1 MRTTL
6 SYSQRAR
13 VRARVR
19 ARACVL
25 CVALLSLLALTPVQA
40 AWEHPETFRERRMVV
55 FMGFDADAEYT
66 EHEAQV
72 LFDALVL
79 ELAGANPDVVI
90 LQEGSL
96 SPPVRFEQKVEYAR
110 AREADAWF
118 EVLVSGSMERL
129 VARGKSYDLLRMQEI
144 GTFELERPFL
154 TGFRDIERGIW
165 GDAAAVLQEHYA
177 RYQDAVEVRFRG
189 APGTILRNIWDE
201 PFELN
206 DNGELRLLLPSPMTY
221 RYRATLRGRYPET
234 GTFYLQHDPLFIE
247 IPSQRAARFA
257 AELFTANF
265 RYPGAAASLYFMP
278 AWVYLRAAAVSYSF
292 GLFLV
297 DDYGEQAAPDLIDE
311 APLTELT
318 AQLGVYLRPPDTLLR
333 PYLSAGGVLRVSHNN
348 ASPATES
355 SAPFGMTA
363 TLGLEYSPKLR
374 TRFFVEY
381 APRVFEIESRDAY
394 LDATLPRAY
403 VAERGAPA
411 GYIFSGPY
419 LVRVLEF
426 QLGLRQQ
433 F

>member
-1 MRTTL
+1 MKTTL
-6 SYSQRAR
+6 SYSPP
-13 VRARVR
+13 VRART
-19 ARACVL
+19 CVL
-25 CVALLSLLALTPVQA
+25 CVALLALFSLTSAQA

-55 FMGFDADAEYT
+55 FMAFDAAAEYT

-72 LFDALVL
+72 LYDALVL
-79 ELAGANPDVVI
+79 ELASANPDVVI

-96 SPPVRFEQKVEYAR
+96 SPPARFEQKVEYAR

-118 EVLVSGSMERL
+118 DVVLFGSMERL
-129 VARGKSYDLLRMQEI
+129 VARGTSYDLLRTQEI
-144 GTFELERPFL
+144 GAFEIERPFS
-154 TGFRDIERGIW
+154 TGFRDMERGIW
-165 GDAAAVLQEHYA
+165 AEAAAVVREHYTK
-177 RYQDAVEVRFRG
+177 YQDAVEVRFRG
-189 APGTILRNIWDE
+189 APGTTLRNIWDE

-206 DNGELRLLLPSPMTY
+206 ENGELTLLLPSPMTY
-221 RYRATLRGRYPET
+221 RYRATLRGRYPES

-257 AELFTANF
+257 VELFTANF

-297 DDYGEQAAPDLIDE
+297 DDYGEQAAPDLIDG

-318 AQLGVYLRPPDTLLR
+318 SQLGVYLRPPDTLLR
-333 PYLSAGGVLRVSHNN
+333 PYISAGGVLRVSHDN
-348 ASPATES
+348 ASPETES
-355 SAPFGMTA
+355 SAPYGFIA

-381 APRVFEIESRDAY
+381 APRVLEIESRDAY

-403 VAERGAPA
+403 VTERGAPA
-411 GYIFSGPY
+411 GYVFTGSY
-419 LVRVLEF
+419 LVRVFEVH
-426 QLGLRQQ
+426 LGLRQQ
-433 F
+433 L